1 MDRLTSMR
9 IFTRVVDLGSYSAVA
24 SEEGISA
31 QMVGK
36 HVLGLEQWL
45 GESCFT
51 RPPASRPS
59 PSWASF
65 FSLAVSGCW
74 RSWH

>member
-1 MDRLTSMR
+1 MR

-45 GESCFT
+45 GGKLFHKT
-51 RPPASRPS
+51 T
-59 PSWASF
+59 
-65 FSLAVSGCW
+65 
-74 RSWH
+74 